1 MILFSYGHSTQ
12 HEMWDEISDLQFE
25 RSNSEVIHTIVLLN
39 TPISGP
45 SFCINSFEVG
55 LKLKI
60 LYRISQSTQE
70 TFPVQYKRKIYIS
83 KKKNLHRNSRQGN
96 KEKRGEKVVFG
107 KFIFEDFQ
115 DNFCRSRG
123 VLGRDAR
130 RYGDVGTGYQ
140 HFLADY

>member
-1 MILFSYGHSTQ
+1 M
-12 HEMWDEISDLQFE
+12 
-25 RSNSEVIHTIVLLN
+25 
-39 TPISGP
+39 
-45 SFCINSFEVG
+45 G

-123 VLGRDAR
+123 VLGRDAG

-140 HFLADY
+140 HFLADYQYQLSFLFRPGVSKISLILPKNEVQNLA